1 MTKENDRR
9 LVVTTQG
16 LCKSY
21 DGRNYALRDCQ
32 ISLETGRICAVIG
45 PSGSG
50 KSTLLKLL
58 AGLER
63 PEAGSIVL
71 HGQTVTDDQK
81 CLPPN
86 QRGVGMVFQDYAL
99 FPHLNVAAN
108 VAYGMA
114 RGSAE
119 EVNRL
124 LDLVGLAG
132 EEKKYPHE
140 LSGGQQQRV
149 ALARTLAPRPE
160 LLLLDEP
167 FSNLDASLKH
177 GIRQELRKIVKEL
190 SLSAIF
196 ITHDIYDAMEI
207 ADEMIFLE
215 EGRVIAT
222 CLTEDLMKNDQAPS
236 VSANLEQLRRMA
248 ERVIGLAK

>member
-1 MTKENDRR
+1 M
-9 LVVTTQG
+9 
-16 LCKSY
+16 
-21 DGRNYALRDCQ
+21 
-32 ISLETGRICAVIG
+32 
-45 PSGSG
+45 
-50 KSTLLKLL
+50 
-58 AGLER
+58 
-63 PEAGSIVL
+63 
-71 HGQTVTDDQK
+71 
-81 CLPPN
+81 
-86 QRGVGMVFQDYAL
+86 
-99 FPHLNVAAN
+99 
-108 VAYGMA
+108 
-114 RGSAE
+114 
-119 EVNRL
+119 NRL
-124 LDLVGLAG
+124 IDLVGLAG

-222 CLTEDLMKNDQAPS
+222 CLTEDLMKNDQPPS
-236 VSANLEQLRRMA
+236 VNANLEQLRRMA
-248 ERVIGLAK
+248 ERVIGLRV